1 MFSFFVGILLFLIGM
16 SLILTIVID
25 ENSQNMFFGCIG
37 GLIAFICGLSI
48 IQSLV
53 VLFICIVISYFFISK
68 TIFVTKSDI
77 VKKTIIYL
85 SVILVLIGILI
96 MSGFNFY
103 NLKFLLNN
111 PLFLIIFI
119 FLSISSLIGTSLFIK
134 YVININPNNF
144 DGGCFDSI
152 QNDTVIYSDKKTNNR
167 NRFLN
172 YKFISSCICGLICF
186 IAVFICAGFYN
197 FYYDSYKTVVIDVSG
212 VNVGNGDN
220 FYYCNITVDYK
231 GNKVTFPTEEQTV
244 RELPKVGDKITVYKV
259 KNGNIKN
266 FTSHDKRGIFMF
278 LLFGVLLEIYAISSV
293 FIRR

>member
-1 MFSFFVGILLFLIGM
+1 MFNFFVGILLFLIGM

-103 NLKFLLNN
+103 SLKFLLNN

-134 YVININPNNF
+134 YVVNF
-144 DGGCFDSI
+144 NSDNFDSI
-152 QNDTVIYSDKKTNNR
+152 QNDIVVYSGK